1 MTNLTRT
8 QSQTGAAA
16 RPIWVE
22 RWLQRQAMTLHF
34 LKRNPLAVVGL
45 VILGTILLGAL
56 LAPVIAPHDPTKVSV
71 KEMLDPPS
79 AAHPFGTDF
88 LGRDLFSRIL
98 HGGRNTLAIGLAVVT
113 LAFVVGVS
121 VGIFSGFTGG
131 WVDVVIMRIVDA
143 MLSFPALVLAI
154 AFAAALGPSLTNSML
169 AVALTL
175 IPQFARLAR
184 GQALGV
190 RSLLHV
196 EAARSLGAGTGRLW
210 KHILPLCLGP
220 LLVQASLSLGRR
232 HPADRQLGLSGPGRA
247 AADPRVGRGRLRRGA
262 VHPRIALGG
271 ALSGPDHPALGAGL
285 QSDRRRAGGLD
296 EPAHPQGVLG
306 KIIQAA
312 GSARPGKEPASWK
325 LFQSR

>member
-121 VGIFSGFTGG
+121 VGIVPGSTGG
-131 WVDVVIMRIVDA
+131 WADAVIVRIVDA
-143 MLSFPALVLAI
+143 TPTFPALVLAN
-154 AFAAALGPSLTNSML
+154 ASAAALGPSLTDSML

-196 EAARSLGAGTGRLW
+196 EAARSLGAGTGRLLW

-220 LLVQASLSLGRR
+220 LLVQASLSLGS
-232 HPADRQLGLSGPGRA
+232 AILQTASLGFLGLGAQPPTPEWGADVSAGAQFIRESPWVALFPGLTILLSVLA
-247 AADPRVGRGRLRRGA
+247 FNLIGDALVDWMNRRTRKGY
-262 VHPRIALGG
+262 
-271 ALSGPDHPALGAGL
+271 
-285 QSDRRRAGGLD
+285 
-296 EPAHPQGVLG
+296 
-306 KIIQAA
+306 
-312 GSARPGKEPASWK
+312 
-325 LFQSR
+325 